1 MSGPLSLICLEESLN
16 IQAPREVV
24 FELIGSSENWKQ
36 WTPVSKVDFERENDS
51 EGVGEIRVFRLGPN
65 TIREQI
71 VENEPDH
78 RYSYI
83 LLSGIPVDDYRV
95 RIDLKPEFGGC
106 TVTWETV
113 FRPRFR
119 GTGKVLA
126 AAIGNASRKM
136 LRGLA
141 IESETR
147 SLASGS

>member
-1 MSGPLSLICLEESLN
+1 MSGPLSLIRLEESLN

-36 WTPVSKVDFERENDS
+36 WTPASKVEFERENDS

-65 TIREQI
+65 RIREQI

-83 LLSGIPVDDYRV
+83 LLSGFPVDDYRV

-119 GTGKVLA
+119 GTGQVLA

-141 IESETR
+141 VESETR